1 MSMHESYNQHQYSLE
16 NQEATIEF
24 LDHFNGFRPRHELP
38 DVQELDAKQL
48 LCTRSG
54 QIMLDFQNARSI
66 MDVIRDYF
74 IEHRTKSHAGLKQ
87 LYYSSNYPKINLWSV
102 NEYRGTMPGD
112 QEVRWEKIG
121 DSEWNGV
128 TIDRYLLHHSRY
140 LEMPLLH
147 IYKRGASHQKIL
159 FWLGSKG
166 KATHEDWPGLSGFL
180 DSGYDIISFD
190 PRGLGETRMSY
201 KAVSEDD
208 PSLSKKSFDE
218 AYVNPLSSVLADY
231 VYNSLLTGRPY
242 FLQMIEDVE
251 IAELFAKVKFGARE
265 FVIVAEGDASTLAAA
280 AAESL
285 ASLKATGE
293 SKRTVSWSEL
303 VNKKRELWP
312 IQDLLPGAA
321 YIH

>member
-1 MSMHESYNQHQYSLE
+1 
-16 NQEATIEF
+16 
-24 LDHFNGFRPRHELP
+24 
-38 DVQELDAKQL
+38 
-48 LCTRSG
+48 
-54 QIMLDFQNARSI
+54 
-66 MDVIRDYF
+66 
-74 IEHRTKSHAGLKQ
+74 
-87 LYYSSNYPKINLWSV
+87 
-102 NEYRGTMPGD
+102 
-112 QEVRWEKIG
+112 
-121 DSEWNGV
+121 
-128 TIDRYLLHHSRY
+128 
-140 LEMPLLH
+140 
-147 IYKRGASHQKIL
+147 
-159 FWLGSKG
+159 
-166 KATHEDWPGLSGFL
+166 
-180 DSGYDIISFD
+180 
-190 PRGLGETRMSY
+190 MSY